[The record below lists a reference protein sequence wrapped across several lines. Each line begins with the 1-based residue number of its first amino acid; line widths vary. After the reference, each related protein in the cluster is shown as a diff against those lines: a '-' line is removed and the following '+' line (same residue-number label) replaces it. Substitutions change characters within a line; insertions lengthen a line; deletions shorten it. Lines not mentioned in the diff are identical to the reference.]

1 MSQEVVHRWFIA
13 VELGAEWPAWMTELV
28 GASARRVVAQSD
40 TESPEGFAERALGV
54 AATTQDVRGVLL
66 LCNERA
72 DTVQLEA
79 RRRLVGGAS
88 RRGWCRVAR
97 RLIAAPPRASA
108 RLKELLTSLGDG
120 SSRRNGSIE
129 VCFGAPEKKRPSVR
143 PVARVA

>member
-28 GASARRVVAQSD
+28 GASARRVVAQFDS
-40 TESPEGFAERALGV
+40 ESPERFAERALGV

-72 DTVQLEA
+72 DTAQLEA
-79 RRRLVGGAS
+79 RRRFVGGTS
-88 RRGWCRVAR
+88 RRAWSRVTR
-97 RLIAAPPRASA
+97 RLIAAPPQARP
-108 RLKELLTSLGDG
+108 RLKDLLTSLSGG
-120 SSRRNGSIE
+120 SSRKTGSVE
-129 VCFGAPEKKRPSVR
+129 VCFGPPDAKRPSVR